1 MAAQQESTAVQSEDE
16 DSNVELDIDAQ
27 FPTIDT
33 WDYTFSKQDAQ
44 VLTQDDWAQRDPT
57 GWAHY
62 IPTWTRPG
70 YDDDIEVNTDGTRER
85 PRRGD
90 SWSRMRPAILPTDP
104 PASQYAQRFGIFPL
118 PALDPTAEARSMLTP
133 TGATAEWGFEQGFQ
147 SFVFG
152 DLTSQEL
159 RDSGAFDPNQSVDT
173 PDLRGDIYQENWTQV
188 PLPPDSALSVTT
200 RARFDCWYNLN
211 GQDKQYDVQRNDEL
225 WDALQP
231 ALQLASK
238 VLLNEHPYWKAILS
252 FYHTRPVA
260 VERDGRTREQ
270 KAEPEYRPYVSLWL
284 DIDRDKMYDSAR
296 SLMDRNFD
304 STAATLEVLRRK
316 LKWSIFSVD
325 HEAGATTTTFFDSNT
340 SNWEIRIAINAVY
353 LWPLLVPQ
361 YSASEKVAASV
372 YVAKLCLH
380 ELAHAARFASQY
392 LLEVPDGLMD
402 PPWTPPPGTCYDDG
416 VRDDLRALRTEAYQV
431 PYEEYLFQDD
441 PQAEEGK
448 SFEKQI
454 WGFDIEAEP
463 EAAIDRDNDAYRPFL
478 SAVNWPWMHP
488 TVHFQN
494 QRSVEA
500 GNYGNATSHGY
511 RLYLLDPPAPAF
523 DLKTPLPVSSYAK
536 FMQESWWETE
546 FVKFGHQGLRLS
558 IHSTDPSSPMMSVI
572 RPNQTVVEFFPL
584 LTSDL
589 TSTSTQGFNAI
600 WNGVLEALQQPL
612 SDATAGR
619 VSDLT
624 ETMRGLL
631 RNLME
636 LNRLLGIE
644 VQYSQG
650 LTAQYVLHSTA
661 ARVKIHRRYMQPLQQ
676 HLQQMRDSISAL
688 LDRVAP
694 SHIQNDQPVWETI
707 NAPWETRFLFEIQ
720 RNPGVLNGAVQ
731 LQTNQDIIAFAR
743 VRSQTAEMCYDLGVT
758 LNHLEN
764 VVPILDAQYIRTGF
778 VHAPI
783 DYFPGVPLARKK
795 MALSKSVERAAIW
808 EIIRINNASLFN
820 LIIQWMNVL
829 QDHVGLASVFQARIP
844 IMQARLRSD
853 LSVFVSLLF
862 EIKLG
867 QYQPSPAAPNVS
879 REQRLAEMRT
889 TIRNTVGD
897 NNDLR
902 TWLRGLCQ
910 ARNDEA
916 EFNSIMGLTTA

>member
-1 MAAQQESTAVQSEDE
+1 MLQSEDE

-44 VLTQDDWAQRDPT
+44 VLKQDDWAQRNPD

-104 PASQYAQRFGIFPL
+104 PASQYARRFGIFPL
-118 PALDPTAEARSMLTP
+118 PALDATDEPRSMLTP
-133 TGATAEWGFEQGFQ
+133 TGATDEWGFEQGFQ
-147 SFVFG
+147 AFVFG

-159 RDSGAFDPNQSVDT
+159 RDSGAFDPNQHVDT
-173 PDLRGDIYQENWTQV
+173 PDLRGDIYQENWTQA
-188 PLPPDSALSVTT
+188 PLPPDSALSLTT

-211 GQDKQYDVQRNDEL
+211 GRDKQYDVQRNAEL

-270 KAEPEYRPYVSLWL
+270 KAEPGYRPYVSLWL
-284 DIDRDKMYDSAR
+284 DVDRDKMYDSAR

-304 STAATLEVLRRK
+304 STAATLEVLRR
-316 LKWSIFSVD
+316 I
-325 HEAGATTTTFFDSNT
+325 
-340 SNWEIRIAINAVY
+340 
-353 LWPLLVPQ
+353 
-361 YSASEKVAASV
+361 
-372 YVAKLCLH
+372 
-380 ELAHAARFASQY
+380 ASQY

-416 VRDDLRALRTEAYQV
+416 VRDDLRTLRTEAYQV

-463 EAAIDRDNDAYRPFL
+463 EAAIDRDNDAYRPIL
-478 SAVNWPWMHP
+478 SAVNWPRMHP

-584 LTSDL
+584 LTSVIKSVGVLGFINNHALPRLREHQLISIMRYLSLLTREAASAKLFRNRLHYEKRTWPTRVHGIQDL

-600 WNGVLEALQQPL
+600 WNGVLETLQQPL
-612 SDATAGR
+612 SDATAGY

-631 RNLME
+631 RSLME
-636 LNRLLGIE
+636 LNHLLGIE

-694 SHIQNDQPVWETI
+694 SHIQNDQIVWETI

-829 QDHVGLASVFQARIP
+829 QDHVGLATVFQARIP

-853 LSVFVSLLF
+853 LSVLLSLLF
-862 EIKLG
+862 EVKLG
-867 QYQPSPAAPNVS
+867 QYQPPPAASNVS
-879 REQRLAEMRT
+879 REQRLAGMRT

-897 NNDLR
+897 NDDLR

-916 EFNSIMGLTTA
+916 EFNSIMGLATA